1 MIFLSGSPVLERVAG
16 IPTGRLS
23 GIVNHHIPAYLR
35 SNQLPSYETNCIEEW
50 EEKLDRIVAETILKD
65 MTLVGGI
72 PPWMQMYF
80 DRIVEKSG
88 KSVKEVFPNLQV
100 LVQGGVNFEP
110 YKAKLWETIGKN
122 IDTIE
127 LFPAS
132 EGFFA
137 FQDDRNESGLLLN
150 TNSGIFYEFIP
161 IAEVHL
167 ENPTRLSLGEVKLG
181 EQYA

>member
-1 MIFLSGSPVLERVAG
+1 MEETVGKDLSL
-16 IPTGRLS
+16 I
-23 GIVNHHIPAYLR
+23 
-35 SNQLPSYETNCIEEW
+35 
-50 EEKLDRIVAETILKD
+50 
-65 MTLVGGI
+65 GGI

-110 YKAKLWETIGKN
+110 YKSKLFDTIGKS

-137 FQDDRNESGLLLN
+137 AQDRIDEEGMLLFLN
-150 TNSGIFYEFIP
+150 HGIFYEFMP
-161 IAEVHL
+161 IEEYGKGKGRIFQRPHHL
-167 ENPTRLSLGEVKLG
+167 DNVSEPSG
-181 EQYA
+181 YPSH